1 METINKNIE
10 IRAEEDEIQ
19 HSPGALNE
27 TSTGQF
33 RTIDENI
40 VELPIQSIQPCPR
53 IPDYREPTDSI
64 LPIVVLSPAG
74 CHCINGWNLVE
85 QAQSEGRSHIRCR
98 VFQVEHHSETELAI
112 RKVAIRIKSQ
122 GGSCSYAEL
131 VRNTRMLMQII
142 MDARENPVVFSHGGT
157 RRGTGYSNNREDDI
171 REIMAERLGKSRTTI
186 NTYINHG
193 RHLNDQAFDALIEAR
208 AGKDYFEKAQTN
220 KRNWVKN
227 FESENTDQEDIITM
241 ISGKMLDWHEEHCDT
256 GKIETDFGCEEESG
270 ELENPDEVRAVVR
283 TRTANGQGPVIFR
296 SRTSSENT
304 EIPAPQTEDG
314 VKTEYRAIV
323 EAVTNLL
330 NQEPL
335 NVDQAIQVTGDE
347 VVRLAKTRQML
358 IDIRDRGENQQGEA
372 A

>member
-10 IRAEEDEIQ
+10 IRTEEDEIQ

-27 TSTGQF
+27 TSAGQF

-40 VELPIQSIQPCPR
+40 VELPIQSIQPCPH
-53 IPDYREPTDSI
+53 IPDYRDPTDSI

-74 CHCINGWNLVE
+74 CHCIDGGNLVE
-85 QAQSEGRSHIRCR
+85 QARSEGRSHIRCR

-112 RKVAIRIKSQ
+112 RKVAIRTKPQ

-142 MDARENPVVFSHGGT
+142 TDARENPVVFSHGGT

-193 RHLNDQAFDALIEAR
+193 RHLNDQAFDALIEAG
-208 AGKDYFEKAQTN
+208 AGKEYFEKAQSN
-220 KRNWVKN
+220 KRIWVKN
-227 FESENTDQEDIITM
+227 FESENTDQEDVITT
-241 ISGKMLDWHEEHCDT
+241 ISGKMLDWHREFCDT
-256 GKIETDFGCEEESG
+256 GKIETDFGSVEEID
-270 ELENPDEVRAVVR
+270 ELENPDEVRSMVR

-314 VKTEYRAIV
+314 VKTEFRAHV
-323 EAVTNLL
+323 EAITNLL

-335 NVDQAIQVTGDE
+335 NVNQAIQVTGDE
-347 VVRLAKTRQML
+347 IVRLAKIRQIL
-358 IDIRDRGENQQGEA
+358 IDIRDRGEDQQGEA

>member
-1 METINKNIE
+1 MEKVINTQN
-10 IRAEEDEIQ
+10 Q
-19 HSPGALNE
+19 NSPGALNE
-27 TSTGQF
+27 TPAGQF

-40 VELPIQSIQPCPR
+40 VELPIQAIQPCPH
-53 IPDYREPTDSI
+53 IPDYRDPTDSI

-74 CHCINGWNLVE
+74 CHCIDGGNLVE
-85 QAQSEGRSHIRCR
+85 QARPEGRSHIRCR

-112 RKVAIRIKSQ
+112 RKVAIRTKSQ

-157 RRGTGYSNNREDDI
+157 RRGTGFSNNREDDI

-193 RHLNDQAFDALIEAR
+193 RHLNDQTFDALIETG
-208 AGKDYFEKAQTN
+208 AGKDYFEKAQIN
-220 KRNWVKN
+220 KRIWVKN
-227 FESENTDQEDIITM
+227 LESENTDREDITRM
-241 ISGKMLDWHEEHCDT
+241 ISEKMLDWRREFSDT
-256 GKIETDFGCEEESG
+256 GKIETDFGAVEETD
-270 ELENPDEVRAVVR
+270 ELENPDEVRPPVSPR
-283 TRTANGQGPVIFR
+283 STNDHRPVIFR
-296 SRTSSENT
+296 SRTSSENA
-304 EIPAPQTEDG
+304 EIPAFPTTDV
-314 VKTEYRAIV
+314 VKTEYRAHV

-335 NVDQAIQVTGDE
+335 NVDQAIRVTGDE
-347 VVRLAKTRQML
+347 IVRLAKTKQML
-358 IDIRDRGENQQGEA
+358 IDIRDRGEDQQGEA